1 MRLMPDIVGTH
12 FLFEALHRDPFW
24 AVTEATGR
32 RRCRPVAP
40 DARLGPVEGYFAVY
54 S

>member
-24 AVTEATGR
+24 AVLKRQAGD
-32 RRCRPVAP
+32 VA
-40 DARLGPVEGYFAVY
+40 AR
-54 S
+54 